1 MWLNR
6 IHVVEVGEVV
16 PEGERPGTGQP
27 PPGERGLYTRLFRH
41 SHSQVGV
48 FKTRPFWNP
57 DLKVVSSDGS
67 TKYPSLF
74 K

>member
-1 MWLNR
+1 MRGQVQASRLQGK
-6 IHVVEVGEVV
+6 EDFT
-16 PEGERPGTGQP
+16 PGFFGTAIP
-27 PPGERGLYTRLFRH
+27 RW
-41 SHSQVGV
+41 GV

-67 TKYPSLF
+67 TKHLSLF